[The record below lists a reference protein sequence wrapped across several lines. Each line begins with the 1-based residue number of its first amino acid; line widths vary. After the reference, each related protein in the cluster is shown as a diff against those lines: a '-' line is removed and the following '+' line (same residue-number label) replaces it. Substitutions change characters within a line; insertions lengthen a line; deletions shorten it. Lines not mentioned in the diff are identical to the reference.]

1 MNDVAS
7 QISPCAASTCH
18 RELRDYELAGAQH
31 ICSPC
36 TTAIHTWLHEIP
48 LQMIV
53 LGGSRQRETTGTP
66 GPTGTRTPPLPGRD
80 DVLNLVGP
88 AAWTTV
94 HDPYGDQHGPIP
106 IVGTLGQWV
115 RIICEERRW
124 NGPDTVTAETLA
136 AWLAEPRRLDWACRQ
151 PWAGEMRDEL
161 YSLMR
166 TIRGITRL
174 RPQRRPIPQPCPRCD
189 SLTLTETDHQLYVD
203 CGTCDSLFTRSDLA
217 LGAAATAARVT
228 AEQLNVA

>member
-1 MNDVAS
+1 MNDAP
-7 QISPCAASTCH
+7 QTWPCAASTCS
-18 RELRDYELAGAQH
+18 RELRDHELAGEQYL
-31 ICSPC
+31 CSPC
-36 TTAIHTWLHEIP
+36 VSAIRTWMHEIP

-53 LGGSRQRETTGTP
+53 LGGSRQRETTGTA
-66 GPTGTRTPPLPGRD
+66 GGRGGTRTPPLPGRD

-94 HDPYGDQHGPIP
+94 PDPDGDSEGPTP
-106 IVGTLGQWV
+106 IVGTLGDWM

-124 NGPDTVTAETLA
+124 NGPDETTPEALALWLA
-136 AWLAEPRRLDWACRQ
+136 APRRLDWACRR
-151 PWAGEMRDEL
+151 PWAGDMRDEL

-189 SLTLTETDHQLYVD
+189 SLTLTETDHQQYID
-203 CGTCDSLFTRSDLA
+203 CSTCDSLFTRSDLA
-217 LGAAATAARVT
+217 LGAVATAARIT
-228 AEQLNVA
+228 AEHLDVA